1 MEPTTLKLH
10 HIVIL
15 VKDLQKAID
24 DYVKLGF
31 TVASGGVHFGGISQN
46 ALILLEDAT
55 YLELLAIRPGIK
67 TFLLKALYKTGI
79 LGLFR
84 KSKFG
89 MAYRFYGRAFDSNEG
104 IIDFALLS
112 DDLSGDI
119 SRIRKQGIFL
129 TKPLSAGRHRPDGNV
144 LRWKMLTP
152 DIKELPFLITDLKPH
167 ITPDPKAFKHANGVS
182 GLEGLALVIPEH
194 SYQTMQDFQNL
205 LGEAPTFTERPNHTI
220 CRFALNN
227 HFIDLIIPRESWEEK
242 QNFRKHGLGLY
253 TLKFKCSARPL
264 NWDLKLSHGLMI
276 FD

>member
-84 KSKFG
+84 KSRFG
-89 MAYRFYGRAFDSNEG
+89 MAFRFYGRAFDANEG
-104 IIDFALLS
+104 IIDFALLY
-112 DDLSGDI
+112 DLLLYLPTDQGKIISTFEISLCNFGDF
-119 SRIRKQGIFL
+119 S
-129 TKPLSAGRHRPDGNV
+129 
-144 LRWKMLTP
+144 
-152 DIKELPFLITDLKPH
+152 
-167 ITPDPKAFKHANGVS
+167 VS
-182 GLEGLALVIPEH
+182 H
-194 SYQTMQDFQNL
+194 FS
-205 LGEAPTFTERPNHTI
+205 ER
-220 CRFALNN
+220 
-227 HFIDLIIPRESWEEK
+227 
-242 QNFRKHGLGLY
+242 Q
-253 TLKFKCSARPL
+253 
-264 NWDLKLSHGLMI
+264 
-276 FD
+276 